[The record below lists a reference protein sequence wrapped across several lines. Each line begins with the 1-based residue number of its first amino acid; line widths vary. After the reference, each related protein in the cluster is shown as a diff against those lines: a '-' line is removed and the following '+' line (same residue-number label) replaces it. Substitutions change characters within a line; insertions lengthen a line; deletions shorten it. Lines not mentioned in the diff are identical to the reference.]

1 MVSLSTG
8 VWFNSTSN
16 GGVWNG
22 YVNTNIQGGDPSALK
37 LSDSNYLM
45 IFVGNPYSTG
55 INDVEFKN
63 ESIVIYPNPVNRQ
76 INVKAVAKLFGS
88 DYTVYDNTG
97 KSVLSGK
104 INSEK
109 TVIDLG
115 DISGGIYFFNVGSN
129 LKQTFKVIKE

>member
-1 MVSLSTG
+1 L
-8 VWFNSTSN
+8 
-16 GGVWNG
+16 
-22 YVNTNIQGGDPSALK
+22 
-37 LSDSNYLM
+37 

-63 ESIVIYPNPVNRQ
+63 ESIVIYPNPVNGQ
-76 INVKAVAKLFGS
+76 INVKAVAKLFDC

-104 INSEK
+104 INSEN
-109 TVIDLG
+109 TVIEFGNL
-115 DISGGIYFFNVGSN
+115 SGGIYLFSVGEN

>member
-1 MVSLSTG
+1 
-8 VWFNSTSN
+8 
-16 GGVWNG
+16 
-22 YVNTNIQGGDPSALK
+22 
-37 LSDSNYLM
+37 M

-55 INDVEFKN
+55 INDVAFKN
-63 ESIVIYPNPVNRQ
+63 ESIVIYPNPVNGQ
-76 INVKAVAKLFGS
+76 INVEAVAKLFGS

-109 TVIDLG
+109 TVIDFG